1 MAFTNAEQALIRQ
14 AVEDYAGRYYGGPFG
29 LGRDDAAR
37 YVAEGHLGD
46 VCDRHGLAAVWRA
59 VSNFIDQH
67 PRVLDR
73 RLSDAEI
80 RQRQADRSARAAE
93 LSRQAAAAF
102 RAGDAD
108 RALALIDEGEQT
120 CPGYR
125 AGLRS
130 WDDLRARVRA
140 SAAAPA

>member
-1 MAFTNAEQALIRQ
+1 MFSAAERAQIRQ
-14 AVEDYAGRYYGGPFG
+14 AAEDHAGRYFGGPLG

-46 VCDRHGLAAVWRA
+46 VCGRHGLAAVWKA
-59 VSNFIDQH
+59 VADFIDQH
-67 PRVLDR
+67 PQVLDR
-73 RLSDAEI
+73 RLSDVEI
-80 RQRQADRSARAAE
+80 SQRQADRSARAAE

-140 SAAAPA
+140 CSAAPA

>member
-46 VCDRHGLAAVWRA
+46 LCDRHGLGHVWQAVAAH
-59 VSNFIDQH
+59 IDQR
-67 PRVLDR
+67 PQVLDQAFPEQE
-73 RLSDAEI
+73 L
-80 RQRQADRSARAAE
+80 RQRQAERAARAGE
-93 LSRQAAAAF
+93 LSRQAARAF
-102 RAGDAD
+102 KAGDLA
-108 RALALIDEGEQT
+108 RALALIDQGEQT

-140 SAAAPA
+140 SAVAPA

>member
-1 MAFTNAEQALIRQ
+1 MFSSAEQAQIRQ
-14 AVEDYAGRYYGGPFG
+14 AAEDHAGRYFGGPLG

-46 VCDRHGLAAVWRA
+46 VCDRHGLAAVWQA
-59 VSNFIDQH
+59 VADLIDQH

-73 RLSDAEI
+73 RLSDAELG
-80 RQRQADRSARAAE
+80 QRQADRSARAAE

-102 RAGDAD
+102 RAGQIA
-108 RALALIDEGEQT
+108 RALALIDEGEQA

>member
-1 MAFTNAEQALIRQ
+1 MFTPAEQAQIRQ
-14 AVEDYAGRYYGGPFG
+14 AAEDHAGRYVGGPLG
-29 LGRDDAAR
+29 LGREDAAR
-37 YVAEGHLGD
+37 YVAEGHLGGL
-46 VCDRHGLAAVWRA
+46 CDRHGLAAVWQA
-59 VSNFIDQH
+59 VADFIDQH
-67 PRVLDR
+67 PRVLE
-73 RLSDAEI
+73 RLSDAELG
-80 RQRQADRSARAAE
+80 QRQAARSARAAE

-108 RALALIDEGEQT
+108 RALALIDEGEQA

-140 SAAAPA
+140 AAAVPA

>member
-1 MAFTNAEQALIRQ
+1 MFSTAEQVQIRQ
-14 AVEDYAGRYYGGPFG
+14 ATEDHAGRYFGGPLG
-29 LGRDDAAR
+29 LGREDAAR
-37 YVAEGHLGD
+37 YVAEGHLGGL
-46 VCDRHGLAAVWRA
+46 CDRHGLAAVWKA
-59 VSNFIDQH
+59 VADIIDQH
-67 PRVLDR
+67 PQVLDQ
-73 RLSDAEI
+73 RLSDDEL

-108 RALALIDEGEQT
+108 RALALIDEGEQV

>member
-1 MAFTNAEQALIRQ
+1 MFSAAEQAQIRQ
-14 AVEDYAGRYYGGPFG
+14 AAEDHAGRYFGGPLG

-46 VCDRHGLAAVWRA
+46 VCDRHGLAAVWRE
-59 VSNFIDQH
+59 VSHFIDQH
-67 PRVLDR
+67 PRVLDQ
-73 RLSDAEI
+73 RLSDDEL
-80 RQRQADRSARAAE
+80 RQRQADRSAQAAE

-140 SAAAPA
+140 CSAAPA